1 MDNLSQFKVSGISD
15 VLYHS
20 KIVNLGLLKKSQSF
34 FFSFFLSFF
43 LSSYSISPGVW
54 FVV

>member
-34 FFSFFLSFF
+34 FFFLSFF